1 MFNSIRSK
9 VFILAFAPVVVFCLA
24 LIAYNVY
31 FEKDRTMKEAYSLT
45 TSILTTHSTGIKNWV
60 NEQYSVLE
68 NLSRVDFDTLKSRT
82 FMLASSKL
90 ANGDV
95 YLAFDNKTI
104 LASDQ
109 TEKEFAAAKYED
121 EYDATVEPWFKR
133 ANNSVQFDDMEY
145 EDTVDSWVVTWFI
158 RKGEAV
164 LGLDI
169 DIDNIPISDDGIF
182 VPYDGDFLL
191 LDSKNQILFWKERS
205 LISKHISEIDSV
217 YTDDFINRI
226 IENTTDGFS
235 TYVNKQGKK
244 RLVLGVTIHG
254 TEWRLLVY
262 VDQNAIFSGLN
273 ATMVI
278 ESCIMV
284 IIFILIF
291 FAVRLYTNRY
301 ISGPVEAVT
310 KIVSNMNVNRDF
322 TGCIDYQSN
331 DEIGIMAVNM
341 NEFLSG
347 QSGVVRHAKAMSTH
361 ILDGINTCNEVVSK
375 VESEVKKQESV
386 IMKVVESM
394 DNARQATNE
403 ISQNTVDTAKKVNS
417 VYKLSNEGVDV
428 ALNAKNS
435 VNILNNDISQTSDAI
450 RNISDL
456 TTDVVSVVETI
467 RGIADQTNLLAL
479 NAAIEAARAGEH
491 GRGFA
496 VVADE
501 VRALSSR
508 TKESIEEIEK
518 NTLSFKEKIAGAVS
532 MMGKS
537 SSSCGN
543 VIECVELIVNKLNDI
558 NLNMENISERSTKIA
573 DSTSVQECLFK
584 EIQDGVEN
592 MRRSSGEIAYEMEE
606 CYKSYQSLNEDA
618 ENMMNE
624 FSVFKVSE

>member
-1 MFNSIRSK
+1 
-9 VFILAFAPVVVFCLA
+9 
-24 LIAYNVY
+24 
-31 FEKDRTMKEAYSLT
+31 
-45 TSILTTHSTGIKNWV
+45 
-60 NEQYSVLE
+60 
-68 NLSRVDFDTLKSRT
+68 
-82 FMLASSKL
+82 
-90 ANGDV
+90 
-95 YLAFDNKTI
+95 
-104 LASDQ
+104 
-109 TEKEFAAAKYED
+109 
-121 EYDATVEPWFKR
+121 
-133 ANNSVQFDDMEY
+133 
-145 EDTVDSWVVTWFI
+145 
-158 RKGEAV
+158 
-164 LGLDI
+164 
-169 DIDNIPISDDGIF
+169 
-182 VPYDGDFLL
+182 
-191 LDSKNQILFWKERS
+191 
-205 LISKHISEIDSV
+205 
-217 YTDDFINRI
+217 
-226 IENTTDGFS
+226 
-235 TYVNKQGKK
+235 
-244 RLVLGVTIHG
+244 
-254 TEWRLLVY
+254 
-262 VDQNAIFSGLN
+262 
-273 ATMVI
+273 
-278 ESCIMV
+278 
-284 IIFILIF
+284 
-291 FAVRLYTNRY
+291 
-301 ISGPVEAVT
+301 
-310 KIVSNMNVNRDF
+310 
-322 TGCIDYQSN
+322 
-331 DEIGIMAVNM
+331 M

-347 QSGVVRHAKAMSTH
+347 QSSVVRHAKAMSTH

-394 DNARQATNE
+394 DNAHQATNE

-479 NAAIEAARAGEH
+479 NAGIEAARAGEH

-537 SSSCGN
+537 SSSCSN

-624 FSVFKVSE
+624 FSVFKVGE